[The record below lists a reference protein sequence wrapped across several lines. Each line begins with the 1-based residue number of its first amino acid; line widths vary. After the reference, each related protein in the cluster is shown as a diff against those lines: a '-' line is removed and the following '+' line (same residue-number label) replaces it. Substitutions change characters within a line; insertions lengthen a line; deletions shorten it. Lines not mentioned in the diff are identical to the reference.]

1 MMMMKDYSVSVQI
14 NATPER
20 VWAVMRDI
28 ERWHEWTPTV
38 TSVRR
43 AGGGPLRVG
52 ERARVFQPRLPPA
65 NWVVTEVQ
73 EGRGFEWESRAPG
86 LRILARHHIEPGV
99 SGARVTLSVQFSG
112 VFGGLV
118 GRLTGS
124 FNKRYIALE
133 AEGLKRRAEAR
144 TDRA

>member
-1 MMMMKDYSVSVQI
+1 MMMKDYSVSVQI

-28 ERWHEWTPTV
+28 ERWHEWTPTII
-38 TSVRR
+38 SVKR
-43 AGGGPLRVG
+43 ADDGPLRVG
-52 ERARVFQPRLPPA
+52 ARARVFQPRLPSA
-65 NWVVTEVQ
+65 NWVVTTLV

-86 LRILARHHIEPGV
+86 LRLLARHYVEPGANG
-99 SGARVTLSVQFSG
+99 SRVTLSIQYSG
-112 VFGGLV
+112 LFGGLL
-118 GRLTGS
+118 GRLTSS